1 MTRVNANLY
10 SVARVVMI
18 QTHADFL
25 NLPLAT
31 KENDQKGLSESEMY
45 KHLEIYVSYY
55 LIDNDAAES
64 WRLRRQA
71 QASYEKLK
79 AATEEVVQGVA
90 RSGGL
95 LGHLVGSASAAA
107 GSLREIGQKYT
118 KDLLNSGCNKV
129 DTATILY
136 STAAGMVGPL
146 SSLVSLVRH

>member
-1 MTRVNANLY
+1 
-10 SVARVVMI
+10 MI

-31 KENDQKGLSESEMY
+31 KENDRKGLSESEMY
-45 KHLEIYVSYY
+45 KHLETYVNYC
-55 LIDNDAAES
+55 LIDNDVAES

-79 AATEEVVQGVA
+79 AATEELVHGIA

-95 LGHLVGSASAAA
+95 LGHVFGAASAPA
-107 GSLREIGQKYT
+107 GSLRELGQKYT
-118 KDLLNSGCNKV
+118 KDLLNAGCNEAK
-129 DTATILY
+129 TATILY

-146 SSLVSLVRH
+146 ASLVCMIRPTVFPVC